1 MRQVA
6 IVGGGVTGMAAADFL
21 SQRGVACTIYERDST
36 LGGLA
41 GSFEVDGGLR
51 LEKFY
56 HHLFTSDT
64 GMAALIE
71 ELGLGDDLEW
81 NPSVT
86 GYYSGGLPRTSVSSV
101 EPSAR
106 VYRLTSPLDVLR
118 FDPLPFLDRVR
129 LGMLAILPRLVRDWK
144 SLEEITVEEW
154 LVRLAGRR
162 VYEEVWAP
170 LLRAKFGRYTD
181 QIAAV
186 WMWNKLKLR
195 GGSRGR
201 EQAERLGYLR
211 GGFGRALERWEGRL
225 RQQGADRVGV
235 EVRLEAPVE
244 EVRITEGKATGVVA
258 RGRFEPYSDVLVT
271 TAPEIL
277 LHIAA
282 GLPADYRQ
290 RLAQIHYL
298 ANVCLILRL
307 KHSLGQVYWL
317 NINDPS
323 IPFVALVEH
332 TNLQRPEEYGG
343 AHLVYLSRYMD
354 PADPLYQMS
363 TEELVEAYL
372 PGLQKL
378 FPQFDEGWVEDAWAW
393 RERYTQPVIVRH
405 YSRIRPPFKTPIE
418 NLWLCCMAQVYPQ
431 DRGMNY
437 ALVYGRRVAEEMM
450 RGWGSLFT

>member
-1 MRQVA
+1 MRRVA

-21 SQRGVACTIYERDST
+21 SQHGVACTIYERDDV

-41 GSFEVDGGLR
+41 GSFEVDGVR
-51 LEKFY
+51 LERFY

-64 GMAALIE
+64 SMAALIE
-71 ELGLGDDLEW
+71 ELGLGEDLEW
-81 NPSVT
+81 KPTVT
-86 GYYSGGLPRTSVSSV
+86 GYYTQRIH
-101 EPSAR
+101 
-106 VYRLTSPLDVLR
+106 RLTSPLDVLG
-118 FDPLPFLDRVR
+118 FAPLPFLDRIR
-129 LGMLAILPRLVRDWK
+129 LGMLAVLPRWVRDWK
-144 SLEEITVEEW
+144 PLEEITAEEW
-154 LVRLAGRR
+154 LIRWAGHR

-170 LLRAKFGRYTD
+170 LLRAKFGRHAD

-225 RQQGADRVGV
+225 RQRGV
-235 EVRLEAPVE
+235 KIRLEAPVE
-244 EVRITEGKATGVVA
+244 EVRITEGRATGIVA
-258 RGRFEPYSDVLVT
+258 GGHFQPYSEVLVT

-277 LHIAA
+277 LHMAA
-282 GLPADYRQ
+282 GLPADYRR

-298 ANVCLILRL
+298 ANVCLILKL
-307 KHSLGQVYWL
+307 KQGLGQVYWL
-317 NINDPS
+317 NINDPA

-363 TEELVEAYL
+363 TEELLAIYL
-372 PGLQKL
+372 PGLRKL
-378 FPQFDEGWVEDAWAW
+378 FPQFDEGWVEDTWAW
-393 RERYTQPVIVRH
+393 RERYTQPLIVRH
-405 YSRIRPPFKTPIE
+405 YSQIRPPFKTPIG

-437 ALVYGRRVAEEMM
+437 ALAYGRRVAEEMI
-450 RGWGSLFT
+450 REKGQG

>member
-21 SQRGVACTIYERDST
+21 SQHGVACTIYERDSA

-41 GSFEVDGGLR
+41 GSFEVDGGR

-56 HHLFTSDT
+56 HHLFTSDRA
-64 GMAALIE
+64 MAALIE
-71 ELGLGDDLEW
+71 ELGLGSDLEW
-81 NPSVT
+81 KPSVT
-86 GYYSGGLPRTSVSSV
+86 GYYTQRI
-101 EPSAR
+101 
-106 VYRLTSPLDVLR
+106 YRLTSPLDVLR
-118 FDPLPFLDRVR
+118 FKPLPFPDRIR
-129 LGMLAILPRLVRDWK
+129 LGMLAILPRLVRDWRP
-144 SLEEITVEEW
+144 LEEITAEEW
-154 LVRLAGRR
+154 LIRLAGRR

-170 LLRAKFGRYTD
+170 LLRAKFGRYAD

-201 EQAERLGYLR
+201 GQVEMLGYLR
-211 GGFGRALERWEGRL
+211 GGFGRALERWESRL
-225 RQQGADRVGV
+225 RQRGV
-235 EVRLEAPVE
+235 EIRLDSPVE
-244 EVRITEGKATGVVA
+244 EVRIREGKAAGVVA
-258 RGRFEPYSDVLVT
+258 QGRFEPYDDVLVT
-271 TAPEIL
+271 AAPEIFL
-277 LHIAA
+277 RIAA

-290 RLAQIHYL
+290 RLAQIRYL
-298 ANVCLILRL
+298 ANVCLVLKL

-343 AHLVYLSRYMD
+343 AHLVYLSRYLD
-354 PADPLYQMS
+354 PTDPLYQMS
-363 TEELVEAYL
+363 TEELLKAYL
-372 PGLQKL
+372 PGLRKL

-393 RERYTQPVIVRH
+393 RERYTQPLIVRH
-405 YSRIRPPFKTPIE
+405 YSRIRPPFKTPVE

-450 RGWGSLFT
+450 REWGEG

>member
-21 SQRGVACTIYERDST
+21 SQHGVACTIYERDSA

-41 GSFEVDGGLR
+41 GSFEVDGGR

-56 HHLFTSDT
+56 HHLFTSDRA
-64 GMAALIE
+64 MAALIE
-71 ELGLGDDLEW
+71 ELGLGSDLEW
-81 NPSVT
+81 KPSVT
-86 GYYSGGLPRTSVSSV
+86 GYYTR
-101 EPSAR
+101 R
-106 VYRLTSPLDVLR
+106 IYRLTSPLDVLR
-118 FDPLPFLDRVR
+118 FKPLPLPDRIR
-129 LGMLAILPRLVRDWK
+129 LGMLAILPRLVRDWRP
-144 SLEEITVEEW
+144 LEEITAEEW
-154 LVRLAGRR
+154 LIRLAGRR

-170 LLRAKFGRYTD
+170 LLRAKFGRYAD

-201 EQAERLGYLR
+201 GQVEMLGYLR
-211 GGFGRALERWEGRL
+211 GGFGRVLERWESRL
-225 RQQGADRVGV
+225 RQRGV
-235 EVRLEAPVE
+235 EIRLDSPVE
-244 EVRITEGKATGVVA
+244 EVRIREGKAAGVVA
-258 RGRFEPYSDVLVT
+258 QGRFEPYDDVLVT
-271 TAPEIL
+271 TAPEIFL
-277 LHIAA
+277 RIAA

-290 RLAQIHYL
+290 RLAQIRYL
-298 ANVCLILRL
+298 ANVCLVLKL

-343 AHLVYLSRYMD
+343 AHLVYLSRYLD
-354 PADPLYQMS
+354 PTDPLYQMS
-363 TEELVEAYL
+363 TEELLKAYL
-372 PGLQKL
+372 PGLRKL
-378 FPQFDEGWVEDAWAW
+378 FPQFDEGWVEDVWAW
-393 RERYTQPVIVRH
+393 RERYTQPLIVRH
-405 YSRIRPPFKTPIE
+405 YSRIRPPFKTPVE

-450 RGWGSLFT
+450 REWGEG

>member
-1 MRQVA
+1 VGRVA

-21 SQRGVACTIYERDST
+21 SQQGVACTMYERDGA

-41 GSFEVDGGLR
+41 GSFEVNGVR

-56 HHLFTSDT
+56 HHLFTSDR
-64 GMAALIE
+64 AIVALIE

-81 NPSVT
+81 KPSVT
-86 GYYSGGLPRTSVSSV
+86 GYYAQRIH
-101 EPSAR
+101 
-106 VYRLTSPLDVLR
+106 RLTSPGDVLR
-118 FDPLPFLDRVR
+118 FEPLPFLDRIR
-129 LGMLAILPRLVRDWK
+129 LGMLAILPRLMRDWK
-144 SLEEITVEEW
+144 PLEEITAEAW
-154 LVRLAGRR
+154 LIRLAGRR

-170 LLRAKFGRYTD
+170 LLRAKFGRYAD

-186 WMWNKLKLR
+186 WIWNKLKLR

-201 EQAERLGYLR
+201 GQAERLGYLR
-211 GGFGRALERWEGRL
+211 GGFGRALERWESRL
-225 RQQGADRVGV
+225 RQQGV
-235 EVRLEAPVE
+235 EIRLEAPVE
-244 EVRITEGKATGVVA
+244 EVRITAGKATGVVA
-258 RGRFEPYSDVLVT
+258 QGNFEPYDGVLVT
-271 TAPEIL
+271 TASEIF

-298 ANVCLILRL
+298 ANVCLILKL
-307 KHSLGQVYWL
+307 KQGLGQVYWL

-363 TEELVEAYL
+363 TKELLEIYL
-372 PGLQKL
+372 PGLRKL
-378 FPQFDEGWVEDAWAW
+378 FPQFNEGWVEEAWAW
-393 RERYTQPVIVRH
+393 RERYTQPLIVRH
-405 YSRIRPPFKTPIE
+405 YSQIRPPFRTPIE

-437 ALVYGRRVAEEMM
+437 ALVYGRKVAEEMI
-450 RGWGSLFT
+450 REWRIG